1 MKLLAEEITALITY
15 WEKELPH
22 QEHIANAHPRD
33 KEDKANVMAIKKR
46 IAQLEKALD
55 KAE

>member
-1 MKLLAEEITALITY
+1 LIAY
-15 WEKELPH
+15 WNKELTH
-22 QEHIANAHPRD
+22 KEHISNVHPND
-33 KEDKANVMAIKKR
+33 EEDKANVVAIKKR